1 MDCVSY
7 NYYYTKQ
14 FIAICFSKNAKQYFS
29 KDNLTDEYLG
39 FLYKTIVLNNKFYI
53 LNEQMK
59 YNLLDLINYIR
70 FNSELLNIEIKA
82 LNDIIVK
89 INSTPISFYPYQC
102 YLAEEFDVRFPDGK
116 IELNFLDD
124 IQIEELLENI
134 EFDFVVLNSLLC
146 PEEEYHDII
155 LDDLTL
161 NEFYFCSINKLIEEI
176 PDLIQEKASRI
187 KDVIAV
193 NKLYRSRKNKKDIE
207 NYNSKDFKI
216 VIKSGNKLLKKMNK

>member
-1 MDCVSY
+1 MDNI
-7 NYYYTKQ
+7 NYDFYYTKQ
-14 FIAICFSKNAKQYFS
+14 LIAICFSKEAKKYFI
-29 KDNLTDEYLG
+29 KANLTNEYLG
-39 FLYKTIVLNNKFYI
+39 FLYEKIVLNDTFYI

-59 YNLLDLINYIR
+59 YNLLDLTNYIR
-70 FNSELLNIEIKA
+70 FNCKLLNIEIQA
-82 LNDIIVK
+82 LNDIIIK

-102 YLAEEFDVRFPDGK
+102 YLAEEFDIRFPDGK

-146 PEEEYHDII
+146 PEDEYHDII
-155 LDDLTL
+155 IDDLTL
-161 NEFYFCSINKLIEEI
+161 NEFYFCSINKLITEI
-176 PDLIQEKASRI
+176 PDLIKEKSSRI

-193 NKLYRSRKNKKDIE
+193 NNLYRSRKKKNDIE
-207 NYNSKDFKI
+207 NYNAKDFRI